1 MGIIQHTAGLSLFVQ
16 IITGIVD
23 YYVLSLPTPK
33 DLKLLHDLLLLE
45 FIVQLVEGSFYIWL
59 VFAISSAT
67 NITLKRYWDWFITT
81 PTMLITFSTFL
92 IYLRFKESG
101 ATDIPSFTSVI
112 SENLK
117 TYLSIVLLN
126 TAMLLFGYLGEL
138 KKISLFTSVFGG
150 FIPFFIMF
158 YIIYENFAKYTDLG
172 MTLFWYFII
181 VWGLYGV
188 AACLSYNL
196 KNTSYNIL
204 DLFAKNFFGLFLAY
218 LLYSNYSN
226 HTN

>member
-1 MGIIQHTAGLSLFVQ
+1 MGLIHHTAGLSLFIQ
-16 IITGIVD
+16 IITGFVD
-23 YYVLSLPTPK
+23 YYVLTLPTPP
-33 DLKLLHDLLLLE
+33 DLKLLRELLLLE
-45 FIVQLVEGSFYIWL
+45 FLVQIVEGTFYVWL

-67 NITLKRYWDWFITT
+67 NITLNRYWDWFITT

-101 ATDIPSFTSVI
+101 AINIPSFTGII
-112 SENLK
+112 SDNLK
-117 TYLSIVLLN
+117 TYSSIVLLN
-126 TAMLLFGYLGEL
+126 ATMLIFGYLGEL
-138 KKISLFTSVFGG
+138 KKISLFTSVVGG
-150 FIPFFIMF
+150 FIPFFMMF

-172 MTLFWYFII
+172 TTLFWYFAI

-188 AACLSYNL
+188 AACLSYKL

-218 LLYSNYSN
+218 LLYSSY
-226 HTN
+226 TN

>member
-1 MGIIQHTAGLSLFVQ
+1 MEIIHHTAGLSLFIQ
-16 IITGIVD
+16 IITGLVD
-23 YYVLSLPTPK
+23 YYVLTLPTAP
-33 DLKLLHDLLLLE
+33 DLKLLRELLLLE
-45 FIVQLVEGSFYIWL
+45 FIVQIVEGTFYVWL
-59 VFAISSAT
+59 VLSISSAK
-67 NITLKRYWDWFITT
+67 NITLYRYWDWFITT

-92 IYLRFKESG
+92 IYLKFKESN
-101 ATDIPSFTSVI
+101 ATNIPSFTTII
-112 SENLK
+112 SDNLK

-126 TAMLLFGYLGEL
+126 AAMLLFGYLGEL
-138 KKISLFTSVFGG
+138 KKLSLFTSVFGG
-150 FIPFFIMF
+150 FVPFFIMF

-172 MTLFWYFII
+172 TTLFWYFAI

-218 LLYSNYSN
+218 VLYSNY
-226 HTN
+226 TN

>member
-1 MGIIQHTAGLSLFVQ
+1 MGLIQHTAGLSLFVQ

-172 MTLFWYFII
+172 TTLFWYFII

-188 AACLSYNL
+188 AACLSYTL
-196 KNTSYNIL
+196 KNISYNIL

>member
-1 MGIIQHTAGLSLFVQ
+1 MVLIQYTAWLSLFVQ
-16 IITGIVD
+16 ITTGLID
-23 YYVLSLPTPK
+23 YYVLSLPTITP
-33 DLKLLHDLLLLE
+33 DLKLLHDLLLVE
-45 FIVQLVEGSFYIWL
+45 FIVQLVEGAFYVWL
-59 VFAISSAT
+59 VFAISSIA
-67 NITLKRYWDWFITT
+67 NITRHRYWDWFITT

-92 IYLRFKESG
+92 IYLKFKENG
-101 ATDIPSFTSVI
+101 ITDIPSFTSII
-112 SENLK
+112 SDNLK
-117 TYLSIVLLN
+117 TYSSIVLLN
-126 TAMLLFGYLGEL
+126 ATMLIFGYLGEL

-172 MTLFWYFII
+172 TTMFWYFII

-188 AACLSYNL
+188 AACLSYKL

-218 LLYSNYSN
+218 ILYSSY
-226 HTN
+226 TK

>member
-1 MGIIQHTAGLSLFVQ
+1 MGLIQHTAGLSLFVQ

>member
-1 MGIIQHTAGLSLFVQ
+1 MVLIQYTAGLSLFVQ
-16 IITGIVD
+16 IITGAID
-23 YYVLSLPTPK
+23 YYVLTLPTISP

-45 FIVQLVEGSFYIWL
+45 FIVQIVEGSFYVWL
-59 VFAISSAT
+59 VFAISNAT
-67 NITLKRYWDWFITT
+67 NITLNRYWDWFITT

-101 ATDIPSFTSVI
+101 ATNIPSFTNII
-112 SENLK
+112 SDNLK
-117 TYLSIVLLN
+117 TYSTIVLLN
-126 TAMLLFGYLGEL
+126 TAMLIFGYLGEL

-150 FIPFFIMF
+150 FVPFFMMF

-172 MTLFWYFII
+172 STMFWYFFI

-188 AACLSYNL
+188 AACLSYKL
-196 KNTSYNIL
+196 KNVSYNIL

-218 LLYSNYSN
+218 ILYSSY
-226 HTN
+226 TK

>member
-1 MGIIQHTAGLSLFVQ
+1 MGLIQHTAGLSLFVQ
-16 IITGIVD
+16 IITGTID
-23 YYVLSLPTPK
+23 YYVLTLPTISQ

-45 FIVQLVEGSFYIWL
+45 FIVQIVEGAFYVWL

-67 NITLKRYWDWFITT
+67 NITLNRYWDWFITT

-101 ATDIPSFTSVI
+101 VTNIPSFTSII
-112 SENLK
+112 SDNLK
-117 TYLSIVLLN
+117 TYSSIVLLN
-126 TAMLLFGYLGEL
+126 AAMLLFGYLGEL

-150 FIPFFIMF
+150 FIPFFMMF

-172 MTLFWYFII
+172 TTMFWYFLV

-188 AACLSYNL
+188 AACFSYKL
-196 KNTSYNIL
+196 KNISYNIL

-218 LLYSNYSN
+218 VLYSSY
-226 HTN
+226 TK

>member
-1 MGIIQHTAGLSLFVQ
+1 MGLIQHTAGLSLFIQ
-16 IITGIVD
+16 IITGLVD
-23 YYVLSLPTPK
+23 YYVLTLPTSQE
-33 DLKLLHDLLLLE
+33 LKLLRELLLLE
-45 FIVQLVEGSFYIWL
+45 FIVQIVEGSFYMWL
-59 VFAISSAT
+59 VFSISNAT
-67 NITLKRYWDWFITT
+67 NITLNRYWDWFITT

-101 ATDIPSFTSVI
+101 VTYIPSFTSI
-112 SENLK
+112 INDNLK
-117 TYLSIVLLN
+117 TYSSIVLLN
-126 TAMLLFGYLGEL
+126 AVMLLFGYLGEL
-138 KKISLFTSVFGG
+138 KKLSLFTSVFGG

-172 MTLFWYFII
+172 TMLFWYFAI

-218 LLYSNYSN
+218 LLYSNY
-226 HTN
+226 TK